1 MKSFF
6 KEKKTTHKIIIA
18 IIIVTLFNFM
28 APTISQAGIGGILF
42 EPIKDLLLVIADG
55 IISLSQTFIFDL
67 DISFLT
73 IYHKDAGKS
82 TAAGILASIAIVVGG
97 VIAAPF
103 TGGLSLGLL
112 VAGAIGGYAVSQ
124 IVADSIP
131 PTFKLPVFLLT
142 PENMFSNS
150 IPFLDINF
158 FENAD
163 DKKAVYYEPDD
174 DLNGD
179 GEGDGMEGYYIK
191 TTTPTGEVVYQ
202 KSSAL
207 ILKPTISAWYY
218 AIRNF
223 AIVALLSILVYT
235 AIRIIIS
242 SSAEDK
248 AKYKQK
254 LFDWLIAMCLLFF
267 MHYIMAFA
275 VAITEAVTEAV
286 NSFNQPIYVIV
297 GSSGDNGEERPLKE
311 YKYGDGASDSE
322 GEFLFEDNNTANMFR
337 NSGIIATDTDSGEE
351 LFIWPTNLMGKAR
364 MELQLEPTDITED
377 DVEMRQF
384 GYTVI
389 YIVLVIYTMLFLFRY
404 LKRLLMLTFL
414 TIIAPLMAMT
424 YPLDKMHD
432 GSAQGFNLWLKE
444 YLFNLLIQPV
454 HLILYTILM
463 GSAMDLVQDN
473 VIYAI
478 VALGFLLEA
487 EKLLRRFFGFDKAS
501 TVATGSALGGALA
514 MQGLNSV
521 TKLLSKGGKSGK
533 SSGGNKGI
541 NTNASKALSR
551 GKDKG
556 KDINDLYASG
566 AAALE
571 SGENGN
577 AGEDSEQ
584 ENQRQSRQVAPV
596 ALSQNETEGARIRR
610 ELAAVKDLEKDIR
623 DDDDRK
629 YLEQQ
634 KQEIRESDTRGIGG
648 VARDFIKDKYNGSA
662 LQGNVAKFKN
672 RAGSVKNKLGAGL
685 GAGIRKIPK
694 PIRNTARTLGEGFSY
709 VAPKAGRF
717 VAQTLPKAALK
728 GTLAGTGAMIGLSAG
743 LASDNFENIGKW
755 GAAGAVGGWVAG
767 EGTEAFADSKVSKLG
782 NLPEDFYNA
791 THSEDEIKAR
801 RNQELDKAW
810 AKDSDTINKYAEK
823 FGCGREEAKEIMKEA
838 QKFREYGITDDDI
851 IIKAMKAEGGEF
863 GAEKTASEQRILL
876 AQLVGQVT
884 TSKDADQVE
893 ARLKKRRFSE
903 ERAKAYADQIRRMK
917 GLV

>member
-6 KEKKTTHKIIIA
+6 KEKKIKHKIIIA

-28 APTISQAGIGGILF
+28 SPTISQAGIGGILF

-67 DISFLT
+67 DVSFLT
-73 IYHKDAGKS
+73 IYHKDSGASTVLGVLAG
-82 TAAGILASIAIVVGG
+82 IAIVVGG

-112 VAGAIGGYAVSQ
+112 VAGALGGYAVSK
-124 IVADSIP
+124 IVADAIP

-158 FENAD
+158 FEGAD
-163 DKKAVYYEPDD
+163 AKGATQMDID
-174 DLNGD
+174 GD
-179 GEGDGMEGYYIK
+179 GNMDGYYIE
-191 TTTPTGEVVYQ
+191 TTTTTGETVYQ

-207 ILKPTISAWYY
+207 ILKPTISSWYY

-297 GSSGDNGEERPLKE
+297 GSSGDTGGDRQLKD
-311 YKYGDGASDSE
+311 YKYGDGASEDE
-322 GEFLFEDNNTANMFR
+322 GQFLFDDNDTANMFR
-337 NSGIIATDTDSGEE
+337 QNGVITTDTDSGEE

-364 MELQLEPTDITED
+364 MELQLEPKDITED

-389 YIVLVIYTMLFLFRY
+389 YIVLVIYTILFLFRY

-424 YPLDKMHD
+424 YPLDKMQD
-432 GSAQGFNLWLKE
+432 GSAQGFNMWLKE

-501 TVATGSALGGALA
+501 TVAGGSALGGALA
-514 MQGLNSV
+514 MQGLNSI
-521 TKLLSKGGKSGK
+521 TKFLGKGSKAGKSAGGKAVGP
-533 SSGGNKGI
+533 
-541 NTNASKALSR
+541 NAAKALTR

-566 AAALE
+566 ADALE
-571 SGENGN
+571 ARSLSGGN
-577 AGEDSEQ
+577 DTPSAEERAEAMVEMDAYLKGGERLRQETRRLNNKTGIEDDGATSNNRQMTSEERAQ
-584 ENQRQSRQVAPV
+584 HMA
-596 ALSQNETEGARIRR
+596 ET
-610 ELAAVKDLEKDIR
+610 AA
-623 DDDDRK
+623 
-629 YLEQQ
+629 Y
-634 KQEIRESDTRGIGG
+634 
-648 VARDFIKDKYNGSA
+648 
-662 LQGNVAKFKN
+662 LQGGEQARQKVKELNAKPGTLAYAELMEKK
-672 RAGSVKNKLGAGL
+672 RKEGVKKL
-685 GAGIRKIPK
+685 
-694 PIRNTARTLGEGFSY
+694 TLGER
-709 VAPKAGRF
+709 AGRAIKYYGPKVGKGIGRF
-717 VAQTLPKAALK
+717 ATQTLPKAALK

-743 LASDNFENIGKW
+743 LASDDFGNVAKW
-755 GAAGAVGGWVAG
+755 GAAGAVGGWTAG
-767 EGTEAFADSKVSKLG
+767 EGAETFVETKTRGLE
-782 NLPEDFYNA
+782 NLPAEFYGV
-791 THSEDEIKAR
+791 THSEDEIKAK
-801 RNQELDKAW
+801 RNEELDKAW
-810 AKDSDTINKYAEK
+810 AKDRDVVNKYAEQ
-823 FGCGREEAKEIMKEA
+823 FGCGKAQAKEIMKEA
-838 QKFREYGITDDDI
+838 KKFREYGITDDDV

-876 AQLVGQVT
+876 AQLAGQVT
-884 TSKDADQVE
+884 SSKDADQVE

>member
-6 KEKKTTHKIIIA
+6 KEKKIKHKIIIA

-28 APTISQAGIGGILF
+28 SPTISQAGIGGILF

-67 DISFLT
+67 DVSFLT
-73 IYHKDAGKS
+73 IYHKDSGASTVLGVLAG
-82 TAAGILASIAIVVGG
+82 IAIVVGG

-112 VAGAIGGYAVSQ
+112 VAGALGGYAVSK
-124 IVADSIP
+124 IVADAIP

-158 FENAD
+158 FEGAD
-163 DKKAVYYEPDD
+163 AKGATQMDID
-174 DLNGD
+174 GD
-179 GEGDGMEGYYIK
+179 GNMDGYYIE
-191 TTTPTGEVVYQ
+191 TTTTTGETVYQ

-207 ILKPTISAWYY
+207 ILKPTISSWYY

-297 GSSGDNGEERPLKE
+297 GSSGDTGGDRQLKD
-311 YKYGDGASDSE
+311 YKYGDGASEDE
-322 GEFLFEDNNTANMFR
+322 GQFLFDDNDTANMFR
-337 NSGIIATDTDSGEE
+337 QNGVITTDTDSGEE

-364 MELQLEPTDITED
+364 MELQLEPKDITED

-389 YIVLVIYTMLFLFRY
+389 YIVLVIYTILFLFRY

-424 YPLDKMHD
+424 YPLDKMQD
-432 GSAQGFNLWLKE
+432 GSAQGFNMWLKE

-501 TVATGSALGGALA
+501 TVAGGSALGGALA
-514 MQGLNSV
+514 MQGLNSI
-521 TKLLSKGGKSGK
+521 TKFLGKGSKAGKSAGGKAVGP
-533 SSGGNKGI
+533 
-541 NTNASKALSR
+541 NAAKALTR

-566 AAALE
+566 ADALE
-571 SGENGN
+571 ARSLSGGN
-577 AGEDSEQ
+577 DTPSAEERAEAMVETDAYLKGGERLRQETRRLNNKTGIEDDGATSNNRQMTSEERAQ
-584 ENQRQSRQVAPV
+584 HMA
-596 ALSQNETEGARIRR
+596 ET
-610 ELAAVKDLEKDIR
+610 AA
-623 DDDDRK
+623 
-629 YLEQQ
+629 Y
-634 KQEIRESDTRGIGG
+634 
-648 VARDFIKDKYNGSA
+648 
-662 LQGNVAKFKN
+662 LQGGEQARQKVKELNAKPGTLAYAELMEKK
-672 RAGSVKNKLGAGL
+672 RKEGVKKL
-685 GAGIRKIPK
+685 
-694 PIRNTARTLGEGFSY
+694 TLGERAGRAVRY
-709 VAPKAGRF
+709 YAPKAGKGIGKF

-728 GTLAGTGAMIGLSAG
+728 GTLAGTGAMIGLAAG
-743 LASDNFENIGKW
+743 LASDDPANIGKW
-755 GAAGAVGGWVAG
+755 AAAGLGAGWIAG
-767 EGTEAFADSKVSKLG
+767 QGTVSTADRAIGELKEVPKQLY
-782 NLPEDFYNA
+782 DA
-791 THSEDEIKAR
+791 THTEEEIKAR
-801 RNQELDKAW
+801 QNAELDKKW
-810 AKDSDTINKYAEK
+810 EKDSDVIGKYAEQ
-823 FGCGREEAKEIMKEA
+823 FGCGKAQAKEIMKEA
-838 QKFREYGITDDDI
+838 KKFREYGITDDDV

-876 AQLVGQVT
+876 AQLAGQVT
-884 TSKDADQVE
+884 SSKDADQVE

>member
-67 DISFLT
+67 DVSFLT

-82 TAAGILASIAIVVGG
+82 TVAGILTSIAIVVGG

-364 MELQLEPTDITED
+364 MELQLEPKDITED

-424 YPLDKMHD
+424 YPIDKMND
-432 GSAQGFNLWLKE
+432 GSAQGFNMWLKE

-521 TKLLSKGGKSGK
+521 TKFLGRGSKAGKSAGGKAVGP
-533 SSGGNKGI
+533 
-541 NTNASKALSR
+541 NAAKALTR

-566 AAALE
+566 ADALE
-571 SGENGN
+571 ARSLSGGN
-577 AGEDSEQ
+577 DTPSAEERAEAMVETDAYLKGGERLRQETRRLNNKTGIEDDGATSNNRQMTSEERAQ
-584 ENQRQSRQVAPV
+584 HMA
-596 ALSQNETEGARIRR
+596 ET
-610 ELAAVKDLEKDIR
+610 AA
-623 DDDDRK
+623 
-629 YLEQQ
+629 Y
-634 KQEIRESDTRGIGG
+634 
-648 VARDFIKDKYNGSA
+648 
-662 LQGNVAKFKN
+662 LQGGEQARQKVKELNAKPGTLAYAELMEKK
-672 RAGSVKNKLGAGL
+672 RKEGVKKL
-685 GAGIRKIPK
+685 
-694 PIRNTARTLGEGFSY
+694 TLGER
-709 VAPKAGRF
+709 AGRAIKYYGPKVGKGIGRF
-717 VAQTLPKAALK
+717 ATQTLPKAALK

-743 LASDNFENIGKW
+743 LASDDFGNVAKW
-755 GAAGAVGGWVAG
+755 GAAGAAGGWVAG
-767 EGTEAFADSKVSKLG
+767 KGAETFVENKTSGLEK
-782 NLPEDFYNA
+782 LPEEFYNV
-791 THSEDEIKAR
+791 THTEDEIKAR
-801 RNQELDKAW
+801 RNSELDKAW
-810 AKDSDTINKYAEK
+810 AKDRDVINKYAEQ
-823 FGCGREEAKEIMKEA
+823 FGCGREEAKNIMKEA

-851 IIKAMKAEGGEF
+851 IIKAMKAEGEDF
-863 GAEKTASEQRILL
+863 GGARNSEQRILL
-876 AQLVGQVT
+876 AQLAGQVNS
-884 TSKDADQVE
+884 SKDADQVE
-893 ARLKKRRFSE
+893 ARLQKRRFSE
-903 ERAKAYADQIRRMK
+903 ERAKKYADQIRKMK

>member
-163 DKKAVYYEPDD
+163 AKGATQMDID
-174 DLNGD
+174 GD
-179 GEGDGMEGYYIK
+179 GNMDGYYIE
-191 TTTPTGEVVYQ
+191 TTTPTGETVYQ

-297 GSSGDNGEERPLKE
+297 GSSGDTGGERQLKD

-322 GEFLFEDNNTANMFR
+322 GEFLFEDNDTANMFR
-337 NSGIIATDTDSGEE
+337 QSGIIATDTDSGEE

-364 MELQLEPTDITED
+364 MELQLEPKDITED

-424 YPLDKMHD
+424 YPLDKMQD
-432 GSAQGFNLWLKE
+432 GSAQGFNMWLKE

-514 MQGLNSV
+514 MQGLNSI
-521 TKLLSKGGKSGK
+521 TKFLGKGSKAGKSAGGKAVGP
-533 SSGGNKGI
+533 
-541 NTNASKALSR
+541 NAAKALTR

-566 AAALE
+566 ADALE
-571 SGENGN
+571 AGRGAPSGEAPSGRAPSEESQEENKTPLQRMADAYDEKYGTDEWDPQEREALMREAYGN
-577 AGEDSEQ
+577 QPSGMEYSADEYAQLLRDIGYEENEIQDMMADDPRFSTPALDQPEPAPTLSEGTAGTAESNDSEP
-584 ENQRQSRQVAPV
+584 RK
-596 ALSQNETEGARIRR
+596 LT
-610 ELAAVKDLEKDIR
+610 LA
-623 DDDDRK
+623 
-629 YLEQQ
+629 
-634 KQEIRESDTRGIGG
+634 
-648 VARDFIKDKYNGSA
+648 
-662 LQGNVAKFKN
+662 N
-672 RAGSVKNKLGAGL
+672 RAGRAV
-685 GAGIRKIPK
+685 R
-694 PIRNTARTLGEGFSY
+694 Y
-709 VAPKAGRF
+709 YAPKAGKGIGKF
-717 VAQTLPKAALK
+717 AAQTLPKAALK
-728 GTLAGTGAMIGLSAG
+728 ATLAGTGAMIGLSAG
-743 LASDNFENIGKW
+743 LASDDFGNVAKW
-755 GAAGAVGGWVAG
+755 GAAGAAGGWVAG
-767 EGTEAFADSKVSKLG
+767 KGAETFVENKTSGLEK
-782 NLPEDFYNA
+782 LPEEFYNV
-791 THSEDEIKAR
+791 THTEDEIKAR
-801 RNQELDKAW
+801 RNSELDKAW
-810 AKDSDTINKYAEK
+810 AKDRDVVNKYAEQL
-823 FGCGREEAKEIMKEA
+823 GCTRQVARDTYMKEA
-838 QKFREYGITDDDI
+838 QKFREYGVTDDDI
-851 IIKAMKAEGGEF
+851 IIKAMKAKGSEF
-863 GAEKTASEQRILL
+863 GTEKTASDQRILL
-876 AQLVGQVT
+876 AQLAGQVNS
-884 TSKDADQVE
+884 SKDADQVE
-893 ARLKKRRFSE
+893 ARLQKRRFSKE
-903 ERAKAYADQIRRMK
+903 KAKNYADQIRKMK